1 MVDRNL
7 INEFDVTEDEL
18 AALVGFDSQSMD
30 DLQIG
35 SPSFDIGTIVTGR
48 VIEVD
53 GDRVIVDIGF
63 KAEGLVPLNEWEDEE
78 PPMPGDRV

>member
-7 INEFDVTEDEL
+7 INEYDVTEEEL
-18 AALVGFDSQSMD
+18 AALVGLDSPSMD
-30 DLQIG
+30 QLQLG
-35 SPSFDIGTIVTGR
+35 SPSFDIGSIVTGR

-63 KAEGLVPLNEWEDEE
+63 KAEGLVPLNEWED
-78 PPMPGDRV
+78 